1 MRNYRQPSP
10 SRWILTAIIIG
21 LVVAVAVFAIFFS
34 VYRQPGPVPPGTS
47 TPVATSTPVVHGN
60 VLHVQGNKLVD
71 SAGNQVILRGAQ
83 IETAFNVVHPT
94 KMEQAA
100 TQHLASSTFSVMHND
115 WHMNVMR
122 FPICDYI
129 WDSDKT
135 GYITRLQGVV
145 SQANAAGLYVVM
157 DLHSD
162 QRCGAPKTSVKMPL
176 PHVIGFWQA
185 VASAFK
191 NSPLVI
197 FDAFNEPLVLGDN
210 YEFWLHGGAMDGT
223 TYVGMQDIVN
233 AIRQQGAQQ
242 PIVVESM
249 TDNKGLSAVGNN
261 LVNDPNIIYSWHHYF
276 KQGVERTPAG
286 WDRLFGDF
294 SNSHP
299 VLIGEWA
306 FLPNANYPTFCEG
319 VTPDQAAQLV
329 QSFLIY
335 MQGHNVSWVAWNFE
349 PTHLIVDYNTYTPT
363 TLNTSWTCGEKTT
376 NAGMGQLVKQY
387 MTSAHP

>member
-34 VYRQPGPVPPGTS
+34 VYRQQGPVPPGTS
-47 TPVATSTPVVHGN
+47 TPVTTSTPVVHGN
-60 VLHVQGNKLVD
+60 VLHVQGDKLVD
-71 SAGNQVILRGAQ
+71 SACNHVILRGAQ
-83 IETAFNVVHPT
+83 IETAFNVIHPT

-100 TQHLASSTFSVMHND
+100 TAHLTNSTFSVMHND

-129 WDSDKT
+129 WVSDKT
-135 GYITRLQGVV
+135 GYITRLQGVIL
-145 SQANAAGLYVVM
+145 QANAAGLYVVM

-176 PHVIGFWQA
+176 PHVIGFWQG

-191 NSPLVI
+191 NSPMVI
-197 FDAFNEPLVLGDN
+197 FDAFNEPLVPGDN
-210 YEFWLHGGAMDGT
+210 YGFWLHGGNMDGT
-223 TYVGMQDIVN
+223 TYIGMQDIVN
-233 AIRQQGAQQ
+233 TIRQQGAQQ

-249 TDNKGLSAVGNN
+249 TDIKGLSAVGNN

-276 KQGVERTPAG
+276 KQEGERTPAD
-286 WDRLFGDF
+286 WDRLFGNF
-294 SNSHP
+294 SDSHP

-306 FLPNANYPTFCEG
+306 FLPNANHPTFCKN
-319 VTPDQAAQLV
+319 VTPDQATQLV
-329 QSFLIY
+329 QSFLMY
-335 MQGHNVSWVAWNFE
+335 MQDHNVSWVAWNFE

-363 TLNTSWTCGEKTT
+363 TLTTSWTFGEKTT

-387 MTSAHP
+387 LTSAHP